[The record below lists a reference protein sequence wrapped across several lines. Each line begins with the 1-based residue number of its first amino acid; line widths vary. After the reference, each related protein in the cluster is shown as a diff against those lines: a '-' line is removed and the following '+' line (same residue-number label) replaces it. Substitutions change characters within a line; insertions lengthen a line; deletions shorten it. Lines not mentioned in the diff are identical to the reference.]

1 MVGTIT
7 VGTGG
12 CTNPAAPN
20 YNQAA
25 DFDDNSCL
33 AVPTTPIATIQQGQL
48 TGAYTG
54 QVLMTTGVVT
64 GVFGNLATIQDGSGP
79 YSGIWI
85 FGSNVPLTV
94 GDAVEV
100 TGTVTEYFSLTELI
114 NPSVVITAQGAALPA
129 PQVLATSAVADE
141 QWEGV
146 LVRVTGDVTQAALG
160 NNEWALS
167 DGSGDI
173 RVDDR
178 GYNAILTG
186 GVVLGNTW
194 EITGPLDFTFS
205 NFKIQ
210 PRNSADAKLYGCTLA
225 GALNYNAQATIN
237 DGSCQFSGLDCS
249 LFFSEYGEGSSNNRY
264 LEIYNPT
271 GATQFLGLYTLA
283 NCSNGCDDPTAP
295 NYTDQ
300 FDFWTFTF
308 PANASIAAGDV
319 YIIAHPSADP
329 AILAVADMTYQF
341 LSTGN
346 DAYGLFRTVA
356 GDTTLLDVVGAI
368 GLDPGSAIGWE
379 VAGTVSATIDN
390 TLVRKSTVVQGNGGD
405 WAASAGTNTLDSEWI
420 VLASNDWTSLGTH
433 TADATCV
440 ASLEGC
446 TDEFAL
452 NYDPAAEV
460 ENGTCVYLP
469 SYTIQEIYSIYT
481 GGQFQ
486 TSGIVTGVYGP
497 TGGLSNNASFVI
509 QDGTGPYSG
518 IWVIGSGVAV
528 GDEVNV
534 TGVALDVF
542 GLKQIQS
549 PVITIQSSGN
559 ALPAPQS
566 LSTVALNDVQWKSV
580 RVQVIGDLT
589 GTQENFGEWSLDDN
603 SGVGRGI
610 NLAFNPFTATVTVGG
625 NTAPLLSTGA
635 KYRMVG
641 PNFFS
646 YNTYKLAPMTAA
658 DLVRIGCTN
667 PSFGNYDPFATEDD
681 GTCVTI
687 TGCMNPIADNYN
699 PEATV
704 SDNSCVISGCTEPTA
719 LNYNAAANNPTNE
732 TCYYTLPSLVINE
745 IHYNPCSTQGDD
757 FNFEF
762 VEIYNAEDQ
771 AVNLGGFKFFNTQS
785 GVSELALTFPAGTTM
800 AANSYLVLAVSAN
813 AAAYYT
819 GLGATVLQW
828 TVGNLSNSG
837 ELLSLQDGFGNII
850 DEVTYG
856 TSSPWP
862 SQTVTVLGNTLIY
875 GANGGCASLELV
887 AADLNNTSAGNWQ
900 GSWVS
905 NGTPGAQNSSAFG
918 CTDPIAC
925 NYSATA
931 YFSTPTCTYTCHGC
945 TYALAENFNPAATY
959 DNGTCTFDFT
969 DDCPGDINDDGQ
981 VTAVDLLSFLAAFG
995 TVCPQ

>member
-1 MVGTIT
+1 M
-7 VGTGG
+7 
-12 CTNPAAPN
+12 
-20 YNQAA
+20 
-25 DFDDNSCL
+25 
-33 AVPTTPIATIQQGQL
+33 
-48 TGAYTG
+48 
-54 QVLMTTGVVT
+54 
-64 GVFGNLATIQDGSGP
+64 
-79 YSGIWI
+79 
-85 FGSNVPLTV
+85 
-94 GDAVEV
+94 EV
-100 TGTVTEYFSLTELI
+100 TGTVTEYFNLTELI
-114 NPSVVITAQGAALPA
+114 NPSVVITAQGVALPA

-146 LVRVTGDVTQAALG
+146 LVRVTGDVTQATLG

-167 DGSGDI
+167 DGTGDI

-194 EITGPLDFTFS
+194 QITGPLDFTFS

-210 PRNSADAKLYGCTLA
+210 PRNAGDALLYGCTLA
-225 GALNYNAQATIN
+225 GALNYDSQAQIN

-249 LFFSEYGEGSSNNRY
+249 LFFSEYGEGTSNNRY

-271 GATQFLGLYTLA
+271 GSTQFLGLYTLA

-295 NYTDQ
+295 FITDQ

-308 PANASIAAGDV
+308 PANASIAPGETF
-319 YIIAHPSADP
+319 IISHPSADP
-329 AILAVADMTYQF
+329 AILALSDMNYNF

-346 DAYGLFRTVA
+346 DAYGLFRVVA
-356 GDTTLLDVVGAI
+356 GDTTLLDIIGTI
-368 GLDPGSAIGWE
+368 GLDPGPAVGWE
-379 VAGTVSATIDN
+379 VAGEVAATIDN

-405 WAASAGTNTLDSEWI
+405 WAASAGTNTFDSEWI
-420 VLASNDWTSLGTH
+420 VLPSNDWTSLGTH
-433 TADATCV
+433 TADAACV
-440 ASLEGC
+440 ATLEGC
-446 TDEFAL
+446 TDPFAL
-452 NYDPAAEV
+452 NYDEDAET

-469 SYTIQEIYSIYT
+469 SYTIQEIYSLSPT
-481 GGQFQ
+481 GQLQ

-497 TGGLSNNASFVI
+497 TGGLNNNASFVI
-509 QDGTGPYSG
+509 QDGTGPFSG

-528 GDEVNV
+528 GDEVTL

-549 PVITIQSSGN
+549 PVVQIQSSNN
-559 ALPAPQS
+559 ALPAPQV
-566 LSTVALNDVQWKSV
+566 LTTAAMNDNQWKSV
-580 RVQVIGDLT
+580 RIQVIGDLT
-589 GTQENFGEWSLDDN
+589 GTEQQFGEWSLNDD

-610 NLAFNPFTATVTVGG
+610 NLAYDAFNATVTVGG
-625 NTAPLLSTGA
+625 NTAPLLALGA

-646 YNTYKLAPMTAA
+646 YGTYKLAPLSAA
-658 DLVRIGCTN
+658 DLVRIGCTD
-667 PSFGNYDPFATEDD
+667 PSFGNYDAFATEDD
-681 GTCVTI
+681 GSCITI
-687 TGCMNPIADNYN
+687 TGCMNPAADNYN
-699 PEATV
+699 PDATV
-704 SDNSCVISGCTEPTA
+704 SDDSCIISGCTEPTA
-719 LNYNAAANNPTNE
+719 LNYNAAANNPVNE

-757 FNFEF
+757 LDYEF

-771 AVNLGGFKFFNTQS
+771 PVNIGGFKFFNTSS
-785 GVSELALTFPAGTTM
+785 GASQLALTFPLGTVM
-800 AANSYLVLAVSAN
+800 PANSYLVMTISAFGT
-813 AAAYYT
+813 AYYT

-828 TVGNLSNSG
+828 EQGNLSNSG

-850 DEVTYG
+850 DELTYG

-862 SQTVTVLGNTLIY
+862 SQNVTILGNNLIL
-875 GANGGCASLELV
+875 GANGGCASLELIST
-887 AADLNNTSAGNWQ
+887 DLNNSSSGNWQ

-918 CTDPIAC
+918 CTDPTAC

-931 YFSTPTCTYTCHGC
+931 YFSTNTCTYACHGC
-945 TYALAENFNPAATY
+945 TYPLAENFNPAATF
-959 DNGTCTFDFT
+959 DNGSCTFDFT
-969 DDCPGDINDDGQ
+969 DDCPGDLNDDGQ